1 MWKLARSTPQKLA
14 VLDGMLPITADEFL
28 KAVIAFCGDDDE
40 AVWHKAGDK
49 LRNYSNA
56 EVKKNVT
63 AEISEKSAM
72 ALTRFAGDRKDASL
86 IITLLNTGK
95 LEPDWILTYVS
106 LGDEEFWKTL
116 ITHKDFILF
125 SLPKKSEF
133 SEFFSSTSAVLI
145 DLYDE
150 QLRYLTDDDVKQ
162 AAPELAEEEKQEE
175 AVISPFEGDE
185 DVVILGDVNFDFP
198 DFLLSDEAFE
208 GLNADDM
215 MERRKNIVQ
224 ILKDLTIGQKIKVAT
239 MGNLEVRKI
248 LIKDPRKQ
256 IALAVLGNPRITEK
270 EVAAVAAEASMPLEI
285 ISFIA
290 NTKNLCKS
298 YQVKLALVT
307 NPKTPVKTALA
318 LLDIIRMNDLK
329 RIAKSRNIPNVI
341 KMKAL
346 KKVL

>member
-1 MWKLARSTPQKLA
+1 MWKLAKSTPQKLA
-14 VLDGMLPITADEFL
+14 VLDGLLPITADEFL

-40 AVWHKAGDK
+40 AVWHKASDK
-49 LRNYSNA
+49 LRNYSNV
-56 EVKKNVT
+56 EVRKNIP
-63 AEISEKSAM
+63 ADISEKSAM

-95 LEPDWILTYVS
+95 LQPDWILTYVS
-106 LGDEEFWKTL
+106 LADEEFWKTL

-125 SLPKKSEF
+125 SLPKKEEF
-133 SEFFSSTSAVLI
+133 STFFSSTSAVLI
-145 DLYDE
+145 DLYSE
-150 QLRYLTDDDVKQ
+150 QLRYLTEDDVKQ
-162 AAPELAEEEKQEE
+162 VAPELIEDEKQEE
-175 AVISPFEGDE
+175 VVISPFEGDE
-185 DVVILGDVNFDFP
+185 DVVILGNENFDFP

-208 GLNADDM
+208 GLSADDM

-224 ILKDLTIGQKIKVAT
+224 MLKDLTIGQKIKIAT

-270 EVAAVAAEASMPLEI
+270 EVASVASEAAMPLEI
-285 ISFIA
+285 ISYIA

-318 LLDIIRMNDLK
+318 LLDVIRMNDLK
-329 RIAKSRNIPNVI
+329 KIAKSRNIPNVI

-346 KKVL
+346 KKVI